1 MSMFRGAENMEKLV
15 DESIKHWNNE
25 VIGGK
30 QRVWNVNITLGMF
43 QGDGLYQ
50 LLFVLAIILLNLI
63 LVRIPSVT
71 TMRVPS

>member
-1 MSMFRGAENMEKLV
+1 MEKLV